1 MSHVTV
7 RDVGSLLTQAQLGLR
22 IEAEALLRAADRLGP
37 SLIAAADLILAHKGK
52 VIVTGVGKSGHIAR
66 QFAATL
72 QSTGTPAVFLH
83 AAEAAHG
90 DLGVCQPGDPVI
102 FISNSGATA
111 QLLALAQPLRTLGCS
126 LIGILGNM
134 ASPLASE
141 LTVGLDASVQREAD
155 PDGFTPTASAIVAL
169 AVTHALAI
177 VLMRARGFGKEE
189 FRHLHGGGQL
199 GRNLSL
205 TVREV
210 MHGDDEVAWVT
221 PETPLRQV
229 VIAMSS
235 RPLGAACVGREDHAL
250 AGLVTDGDLRRA
262 LEQHEDIRPLQAS
275 HVMTSTPVTIGPD
288 ALLHDAL
295 CLMEDRPRQISVLPV
310 VNPAGG
316 KCLGLLRLHDIYRGD
331 TE

>member
-1 MSHVTV
+1 VSFSE
-7 RDVGSLLTQAQLGLR
+7 RQQSLLAAAQRTLR
-22 IEAEALLRAADRLGP
+22 IEADALIALVDRLSSP
-37 SLIAAADLILAHKGK
+37 LVAAADLILAHKGK
-52 VIVTGVGKSGHIAR
+52 VVVTGIGKSGHIA
-66 QFAATL
+66 QQLAATL

-83 AAEAAHG
+83 GAEAAHG
-90 DLGVCQPGDPVI
+90 DLGICQPGDPVI

-111 QLLALAQPLRTLGCS
+111 ELLALAQPLRTLGCPM
-126 LIGILGNM
+126 IGILGNT
-134 ASPLASE
+134 ASPLAAE
-141 LTVGLDASVQREAD
+141 IAVVLDASVQREAD
-155 PDGFTPTASAIVAL
+155 PEGFTPTASAVAAL
-169 AVTHALAI
+169 ALGHALTV
-177 VLMRARGFGKEE
+177 VLMQARGFGKEE

-210 MHGDDEVAWVT
+210 MHSDDEVAWVA

-229 VIAMSS
+229 VIAMSG
-235 RPLGAACVGREDHAL
+235 RPLGAACVTGADRIL

-262 LEQHEDIRPLQAS
+262 LEQHDDIRPLQAA
-275 HVMTSTPVTIGPD
+275 HVMTKMPVTISPG

-310 VNPAGG
+310 VEPVSG
-316 KCLGLLRLHDIYRGD
+316 KCLGLLRLHDVYQGD